1 MMWANYLKTTVRNQ
15 LRNKAFSAIN
25 ISGLVVGL
33 TACLFIYQFVSF
45 ELSYDR
51 FHSKGDQIYRVIDDV
66 DHQGKQ
72 IQHGTMTYPA
82 VGAMMAKDYEE
93 IALHTRVLVPFGES
107 IVKANDQVY
116 LGDKCLFVDE
126 HFLSVFDFP
135 LVAGQPSVLQEKY
148 TAMLS
153 ESMARKYFGQADAQ
167 SVIGKEF
174 FWSTEPTPYTVKAIY
189 KDVPENSHLQFDVLI
204 SYASL
209 YHPDDRSFDESLTE
223 KPYVRHYLLLTPE
236 TDHQVLEEKFVSF
249 SQRHFPADKA
259 AGKVHAFTL
268 QPLKQVHLYSDY
280 EYEYA
285 QTSSG
290 KVVWATVWI
299 AGIILVIA
307 WINYINLT
315 TSRSLDRAKEVGVRK
330 VMGANAGQLLKQF
343 VFESVFV
350 TTLALL
356 AAVLLVLLLQGPFNA
371 IVDGNR
377 SLWTTF
383 RTLDLK
389 STILLVAVFLT
400 GLTLSGFYPAFIL
413 SSFQPVTV
421 LKGKFQRSSKGRLLR
436 KVLVVFQFTAA
447 CALVTATFMV
457 SRQMEFMRKKDM
469 GIAIGNTMVV
479 SPPMRTL
486 FDSTYQGRMKTF
498 KHALEGLSH
507 VVSVTTSSQTP
518 GARPYTTSDIRLNE
532 GQERYTANQL
542 AVDEDFFTN
551 YEITLLA
558 GRAFAFSDCNFDWN
572 KVKNIIINRSAL
584 RLFGLDTENALDAK
598 IYIGDKEWTVVGV
611 VENFHQQ
618 SLHTA
623 IEPMLFT
630 PDYGPFNPTSVK
642 LTGSDHQASI
652 GEIRTLFE
660 KFFPDNAFHYDFL
673 EDQFNKQYKD
683 DRKFSTLTKVFT
695 ILSVIISCLGLV
707 GLSTYTAIQRTK
719 EIGIRKVLGA
729 SVMSIIALLSID
741 FLKLVLVAVV
751 LSVPLAYLGM
761 EEWLTRY
768 AYRISP
774 GVLMYIIPIGCI
786 LLIAA
791 GTICG
796 QVLKTAK
803 RDPVSTL
810 KYE

>member
-1 MMWANYLKTTVRNQ
+1 MMWANYLKTAVRNQ

-25 ISGLVVGL
+25 ISGLVIGL

-45 ELSYDR
+45 EWSYDR
-51 FHSKGDQIYRVIDDV
+51 FHSKSDQIYRVIDDV
-66 DHQGKQ
+66 DYQGKQ

-82 VGAMMAKDYEE
+82 VGALMAKDYEE
-93 IALHTRVLVPFGES
+93 IALHTRMLVPFGES
-107 IVKANDQVY
+107 IVKANNQVY

-148 TAMLS
+148 TAILS
-153 ESMARKYFGQADAQ
+153 ESMAKKYFGQADAQ
-167 SVIGKEF
+167 SLIGKEF
-174 FWSTEPTPYTVKAIY
+174 FWSTEPTPYTVKAIA

-209 YHPDDRSFDESLTE
+209 YHPDNRSFEESLTE
-223 KPYVRHYLLLTPE
+223 KPYVRHYLLLHPE
-236 TDHQVLEEKFVSF
+236 TDDQVLEEKFIAF
-249 SQRHFPADKA
+249 SQRYFTADKA
-259 AGKVHAFTL
+259 VGKVHAFTL

-280 EYEYA
+280 AYEYA

-330 VMGANAGQLLKQF
+330 VMGANARQLLKQF
-343 VFESVFV
+343 VFESVLV

-356 AAVLLVLLLQGPFNA
+356 AAVLLVLLLQKPFNA
-371 IVDGNR
+371 IVDGDR

-383 RTLDLK
+383 AALDPK
-389 STILLVAVFLT
+389 SIIILVAASII
-400 GLTLSGFYPAFIL
+400 GLALSGFYPAFIL

-421 LKGKFQRSSKGRLLR
+421 LKGKFQRSAKGQFMR
-436 KVLVVFQFTAA
+436 KILVVFQFTAA

-498 KHALEGLSH
+498 KHALQDLSQ
-507 VVSVTTSSQTP
+507 VVSVTTSSQIP

-542 AVDEDFFTN
+542 VVDEDFFTN
-551 YEITLLA
+551 YEVKLLA
-558 GRAFAFSDCNFDWN
+558 GRTFAFSDCNFDWN
-572 KVKNIIINRSAL
+572 KVKNIIINRSAMS
-584 RLFGLDTENALDAK
+584 LFGLNTENVLDAK

-642 LTGSDHQASI
+642 LTGGDHPASI
-652 GEIRTLFE
+652 REIKTLFE
-660 KFFPDNAFHYDFL
+660 KFFPDNAFQYYFL
-673 EDQFNKQYKD
+673 EDQFNKQYND

-695 ILSVIISCLGLV
+695 ILSVIISCLGLI

-741 FLKLVLVAVV
+741 FIKLVLVAVV
-751 LSVPLAYLGM
+751 LSVPLAYFGM
-761 EEWLTRY
+761 EEWLSRY
-768 AYRISP
+768 AYRINP
-774 GVLMYIIPIGCI
+774 GVLVYVMPMGGI

>member
-1 MMWANYLKTTVRNQ
+1 MWANYLKMTVRNQ

-25 ISGLVVGL
+25 ISGLVTGL
-33 TACLFIYQFVSF
+33 TACLFICQFVTF
-45 ELSYDR
+45 ELSYDS
-51 FHSKGDQIYRVIDDV
+51 FHLKGDQIFRVIDDV
-66 DHQGKQ
+66 DHQGKL

-82 VGAMMAKDYEE
+82 VGAMMARDYEE
-93 IALHTRVLVPFGES
+93 VAIHTRVLVPFGES
-107 IVKANDQVY
+107 IVKANNQVY

-126 HFLSVFDFP
+126 HFLAVFDFS
-135 LVAGQPSVLQEKY
+135 LLAGQPSVLQEKY
-148 TAMLS
+148 TAILS
-153 ESMARKYFGQADAQ
+153 ESIAKKYFGPADAQ
-167 SVIGKEF
+167 SLIGKEF

-189 KDVPENSHLQFDVLI
+189 KDVPANSHLQFDVLI
-204 SYASL
+204 SYTSL

-223 KPYVRHYLLLTPE
+223 KPYVRHYLLLQPE
-236 TDHQVLEEKFVSF
+236 TDYQVLEEKFISF
-249 SQRHFPADKA
+249 SQRYFTADKA
-259 AGKVHAFTL
+259 TGKAHTFTL

-290 KVVWATVWI
+290 KVVWATIWI
-299 AGIILVIA
+299 AGIILVIG

-330 VMGANAGQLLKQF
+330 VMGANLRQLLKQF
-343 VFESVFV
+343 VFESVLV

-356 AAVLLVLLLQGPFNA
+356 AAVVLVMLLQRPFNE
-371 IVDGNR
+371 IVDENL

-383 RTLDLK
+383 RLMDPK
-389 STILLVAVFLT
+389 SIIIFAAVTLT
-400 GLTLSGFYPAFIL
+400 GLTLAGLYPAFIL

-421 LKGKFQRSSKGRLLR
+421 LKGKFQRSSKGRFTR
-436 KVLVVFQFTAA
+436 KVLVVFQFTAT
-447 CALVTATFMV
+447 CALLTATFIV
-457 SRQMEFMRKKDM
+457 SRQMEFMRKKDI
-469 GIAIGNTMVV
+469 GISIGNTMIV

-486 FDSTYQGRMKTF
+486 FDSTYQRRMKTF
-498 KHALEGLSH
+498 KLTLEGLSH
-507 VVSVTTSSQTP
+507 VVSVTTSSQIP
-518 GARPYTTSDIRLNE
+518 GAHPYTTSDIRLNK

-542 AVDEDFFTN
+542 VVDEDFFTN

-558 GRAFAFSDCNFDWN
+558 GRTFAFSDCNFDWN

-584 RLFGLDTENALDAK
+584 ALFGLNTENALDAK
-598 IYIGDKEWTVVGV
+598 IYIGNKEWTVVGV

-630 PDYGPFNPTSVK
+630 PDYGTFNPTSVK
-642 LTGSDHQASI
+642 LTGNDHQSSI
-652 GEIRTLFE
+652 GEIKTLFE
-660 KFFPDNAFHYDFL
+660 KFFPDNAFQYYFL
-673 EDQFNKQYKD
+673 EDQFNQQYKD

-695 ILSVIISCLGLV
+695 ILSVVISCLGLV

-729 SVMSIIALLSID
+729 SVISIIALLSID
-741 FLKLVLVAVV
+741 FIKLMLVAVV
-751 LSVPLAYLGM
+751 LSAPIAYLGM
-761 EEWLTRY
+761 EEWLSRY
-768 AYRISP
+768 AYKINP
-774 GVLMYIIPIGCI
+774 GVLMYVMPTGCI
-786 LLIAA
+786 LLIAVA
-791 GTICG
+791 TICG

-803 RDPVSTL
+803 RDPVNTL